1 MLNKI
6 LFFGN
11 ERLATGLGTTAP
23 TLRALIE
30 AGYEITGVIIAQN
43 EIGNSRKSRELEIVQ
58 VAQAHDIP
66 VLAPK
71 NLRESVEEIAE
82 FGAEIGVLVAYGK
95 IVPQSII
102 DLFPRGIINIHPS
115 LLPLHRGSTPI
126 ESVILND
133 DTETGVSVMSLS
145 SGMDSGP
152 VYGQS
157 IIQLIGTETKQELA
171 DQLLNIGKDMVIEF
185 LPSILDGSMK
195 AFAQDESKAT
205 YDKMIDKSVSLLDW
219 NKSALQLEREV
230 RAYAVWPRSRTT
242 INDIEVIVTASH
254 IIDGI
259 GKIGSIWKD
268 AKSLG
273 FYTSYGVLVIDRLIP
288 IGKKEMDTASFLAGH
303 KNNI

>member
-30 AGYEITGVIIAQN
+30 AGYEITGVIVAQN
-43 EIGNSRKSRELEIVQ
+43 EIGSSRNARELEIVQ
-58 VAQAHDIP
+58 VANAHNIP
-66 VLAPK
+66 VLSPK
-71 NLRESVEEIAE
+71 NLRESVNEIAE

-145 SGMDSGP
+145 AGMDSGP

-157 IIQLIGTETKQELA
+157 IIQLMGNETKQELA

-185 LPSILDGSMK
+185 LPGILDGSMK
-195 AFAQDESKAT
+195 AFAQDETLAT
-205 YDKMIDKSVSLLDW
+205 CDKMIDKSATQLDW

-230 RAYAVWPRSRTT
+230 KAYAVWPRSRTT
-242 INDIEVIVTASH
+242 INDIEVIVTVSH
-254 IIDGI
+254 TIDGI

-268 AKSLG
+268 TKSLG
-273 FYTSYGVLVIDRLIP
+273 FYTSDGVLVIDRLIP
-288 IGKKEMDTASFLAGH
+288 IGKKEMDTASFLAGY
-303 KNNI
+303 KIS